1 MDLKLKKLD
10 NFEPRKGPV
19 LLIVMD
25 GVGFGKKDESD
36 CVHLANT
43 PTLDKLLQSKNQAVL
58 KAHGT
63 AVGLPTDD
71 DMGNSEV
78 GHLNLGLGRILY
90 QDLPRIN
97 KEISNNNFYKN
108 KQI

>member
-1 MDLKLKKLD
+1 MELNLKKIE

-43 PTLDKLLQSKNQAVL
+43 PTLDKLLQSKNQAV
-58 KAHGT
+58 HGSQSQT
-63 AVGLPTDD
+63 HPVCFHVPNAVL
-71 DMGNSEV
+71 
-78 GHLNLGLGRILY
+78 I
-90 QDLPRIN
+90 
-97 KEISNNNFYKN
+97 
-108 KQI
+108 